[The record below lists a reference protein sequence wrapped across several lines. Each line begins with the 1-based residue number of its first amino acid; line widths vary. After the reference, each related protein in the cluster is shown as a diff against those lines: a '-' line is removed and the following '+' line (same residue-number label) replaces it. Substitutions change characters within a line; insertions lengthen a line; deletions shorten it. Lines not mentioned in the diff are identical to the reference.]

1 MKTSLILDS
10 FALNPKRLFLLDGL
24 GALLS
29 AFFLGV
35 LLANFEEMFGM
46 PPNVLYRLSLLACV
60 LAVYSLCCSFF
71 AVGKWSLLLRV
82 IAIANLLYC
91 CLTIG
96 CLVVFSR
103 HLTLLGIV
111 YFVLEVMVIGVLI
124 TIELKGASS
133 VSGRKS

>member
-1 MKTSLILDS
+1 MKNAQNLGS

-29 AFFLGV
+29 ALFLGV

-60 LAVYSLCCSFF
+60 FAVYSLWCSFF

-96 CLVVFSR
+96 CVVVFSQ

-124 TIELKGASS
+124 TIELKVASFVS
-133 VSGRKS
+133 VGKS